1 MRTLPIGIGD
11 LRRYIKQQQSIIAY
25 YEEAVTP
32 TEPEPVEE
40 EKE

>member
-1 MRTLPIGIGD
+1 MGKNN
-11 LRRYIKQQQSIIAY
+11 YSIIAY